1 MISCSYK
8 RKTVRNKRLRIA
20 GFAAHLTCLLFA
32 LGGLAETGETT
43 GYGTGDNR
51 AQAIIDAKVDAILN
65 FGGTVSAKRVAQHDE
80 LVCDEEMTANSAY
93 LISYEVIDQGESIE
107 GTYVRIKAKVSND
120 ADYTLKDGNANVC
133 GEGKGKT
140 EDEAMA
146 MAMCDAI
153 LESGAIVRVAV
164 KTENAQLAEHSARME
179 ARGAIV
185 SCEREKKDAP
195 GNAVAAYCRIVPDA
209 RSLNRYFPKSVS
221 GTGSG
226 ENVVAAM
233 RNARRD
239 MLLESGSEF
248 IVNALYKYGVLH
260 SIRAERRCD
269 AFISTY
275 NVTQRS
281 GVGEAPAMADVSGM
295 RYGGEEQIGQRVRKE
310 VEGLGFGRDFSSA
323 RKAALCDAFVNR
335 GSHATLQIRYNMGRK
350 IEETAQFH
358 SSFNYFG
365 EKITSQSKTRD
376 GYVVAMTVSAGGEL
390 PELDESLSQS
400 VEAVGYAK
408 DRWYLPAFIETFLA
422 KMDAWQGAVDMVFG
436 CPVDVSVSE
445 RNGAVSNSS
454 CSYKHSLGSMIVKY
468 YTQMGYVGKSQVVS
482 QKSDNGAVAVRV
494 ATVVKKHA
502 MSLLAT
508 IVYALLA
515 MVGGFTLIKKK
526 LPYGNFLL
534 AVAWI
539 FTALGFFAFEHWVL
553 GSVAIVIGIYCHFME
568 ADY

>member
-1 MISCSYK
+1 MDK
-8 RKTVRNKRLRIA
+8 RVRIA

-51 AQAIIDAKVDAILN
+51 AQALIDAKVDAILN
-65 FGGTVSAKRVAQHDE
+65 FGGTVSAERVARHDE
-80 LVCDEEMTANSAY
+80 LVRDEEKSENNAY

-107 GTYVRIKAKVSND
+107 GSYVRIKAKVSNN
-120 ADYTLKDGNANVC
+120 ADYALKDGNANVC

-140 EDEAMA
+140 EDEAMV

-153 LESGAIVRVAV
+153 LESGAKVRVAV

-209 RSLNRYFPKSVS
+209 RSLNRYFPKNVS
-221 GTGSG
+221 GTGTG
-226 ENVVAAM
+226 ENVVAAI

-248 IVNALYKYGVLH
+248 IVNALYKYGVLQ

-269 AFISTY
+269 AFISTIASL
-275 NVTQRS
+275 RS
-281 GVGEAPAMADVSGM
+281 KGTESKAIEAHTRGM
-295 RYGGEEQIGQRVRKE
+295 RYNGEDELYPHIRKG
-310 VEGLGFGRDFSSA
+310 VEGHGFGKDFSSA

-376 GYVVAMTVSAGGEL
+376 GYVVAMEVSAGGDL

-445 RNGAVSNSS
+445 RNGAVNNRS
-454 CSYKHSLGSMIVKY
+454 CSYKHSLGSMIIKY

-482 QKSDNGAVAVRV
+482 QKSDNGVVAVRV
-494 ATVVKKHA
+494 AAVVKKHS
-502 MSLLAT
+502 MSLLST
-508 IVYALLA
+508 IVYSLIA
-515 MVGGFTLIKKK
+515 MVGGFTVIKKK
-526 LPYGNFLL
+526 LPFGNLLL

-539 FTALGFFAFEHWVL
+539 FSALSFFAFEHWVL
-553 GSVAIVIGIYCHFME
+553 GIVAIVIGIRCHFME